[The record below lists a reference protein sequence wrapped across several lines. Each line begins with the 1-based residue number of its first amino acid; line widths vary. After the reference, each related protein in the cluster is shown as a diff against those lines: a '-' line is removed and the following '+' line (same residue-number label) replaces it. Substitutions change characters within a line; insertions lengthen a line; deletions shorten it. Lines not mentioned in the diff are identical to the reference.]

1 MARTNKKS
9 ELGWNLEDYE
19 YHEIEAPQRI
29 IETPDA
35 TEGELMSDEEVQEH
49 IEDSFQTIRVLGDRT
64 PEKALKLRSIL
75 QDDLDYLMAIGRLEA
90 EDYNE
95 LSDLNE

>member
-9 ELGWNLEDYE
+9 ELGWNLEDYQ
-19 YHEIEAPQRI
+19 YHEVEAPDRI
-29 IETPDA
+29 IKTPDA
-35 TEGELMSDEEVQEH
+35 SEGELMSDDEIEEYIQ
-49 IEDSFQTIRVLGDRT
+49 DSFQTIRVLGDRH
-64 PEKALKLRSIL
+64 PDKAIKLKGIL
-75 QDDLDYLMAIGRLEA
+75 QDDLDYLASIGRLEA